1 MLLRIHSF
9 SLPLAN
15 PFRIAYESRTEQP
28 TLIVRLEDE
37 ATGLSGLGEAPMT
50 RYYGLDSDRC
60 TAELQELAP
69 AFAPLALPQ
78 SPAMVLRVVDEC
90 APDLNTFLRCA
101 LDVAAH
107 DLWAKHRGQRLGL
120 LWDQDRT
127 RKIPTCYTI
136 GMGPIDEMVAK
147 LRAFPWPVYKI
158 KLGGGADDLE
168 IIRALRRHTTSP
180 FYVDANTGWEL
191 GQAIDLSFGLKE
203 LGVRF
208 IEQPLKVNR
217 WQDAAKL
224 RAASALPVF
233 ADESCQVEADVD
245 RCAEAFDGIN
255 IKVVKCG
262 GLAPARRMIQRARA
276 LGLGVM
282 AGCMTESS
290 VGISA
295 IAQLLPE
302 LDYADLDG
310 AMLLSEDPAEGV
322 TFDPVTGY
330 ARYPDRPGTGARMK

>member
-1 MLLRIHSF
+1 MQLHVHPF
-9 SLPLAN
+9 NLPLAT
-15 PFRIAYESRTEQP
+15 PFRIAHESRTDQP
-28 TLIVRLEDE
+28 TLIVALKDE
-37 ATGLSGLGEAPMT
+37 ATGLTGLGEAPMT
-50 RYYGLDSDRC
+50 RYYGLESKRC
-60 TAELQELAP
+60 TAELQRLAP
-69 AFAPLALPQ
+69 ALAPLLLPATPE
-78 SPAMVLRVVDEC
+78 SILAVVDK
-90 APDLNTFLRCA
+90 ADPALNTFLRCA

-120 LWDQDRT
+120 LWHQDRT

-136 GMGPIDEMVAK
+136 GMGPIEEMVTK

-158 KLGGGADDLE
+158 KLGGGQDDLE
-168 IIRALRRHTTSP
+168 IIRQLRKNTTSP

-191 GQAIDLSFGLKE
+191 AQAIDLSFGLKD
-203 LGVRF
+203 LGVLF
-208 IEQPLKVNR
+208 IEQPLKADNWR
-217 WQDAAKL
+217 DAAKL
-224 RAASALPVF
+224 RDASALPIF

-262 GLAPARRMIQRARA
+262 GLAPARRMIQRARS

-290 VGISA
+290 VGVSA

-310 AMLLSEDPAEGV
+310 AMLLSKDPAEGV
-322 TFDPVTGY
+322 TFDPNTGY
-330 ARYPDRPGTGARMK
+330 AHYPNRPGTGALLK